1 MDEQLQ
7 NIISQI
13 DSSRLP
19 QHVAVIMDGNGRW
32 AKSRGLDRSM
42 GHAEGV
48 NAVRRITEIASDLG
62 IRYLTLY
69 TFSTENWNRPQAEV
83 DSLMHLIA
91 YAIEQQT
98 PDLIKNNVRLNIIGD
113 LSRVPEF
120 ALSRLQH
127 CMEQTASDTGLTM
140 SLAISYSARA
150 EIVDAVRRLAAD
162 VAKGEV
168 NAADIDADTFASRL
182 ATAGMPDPDL
192 LIRTGGECRISNY
205 LLWQIAYAEL
215 YFSPVL
221 WPDFSKTDFCN
232 IIKQYQ
238 TRERRF
244 GLTGEQ
250 IKNKQ

>member
-1 MDEQLQ
+1 
-7 NIISQI
+7 
-13 DSSRLP
+13 
-19 QHVAVIMDGNGRW
+19 
-32 AKSRGLDRSM
+32 
-42 GHAEGV
+42 
-48 NAVRRITEIASDLG
+48 
-62 IRYLTLY
+62 
-69 TFSTENWNRPQAEV
+69 
-83 DSLMHLIA
+83 MHLIA

-120 ALSRLQH
+120 ALSRLRN

-150 EIVDAVRRLAAD
+150 EIVDPARRLAAD